1 MAVLQI
7 IFKSSLISSTRV
19 IFKGYKRNSSR
30 FLFSFDTINYLY
42 VKFEYVLVG
51 LSLGKQVTSGD
62 YILWNTL
69 GRCPSAAA
77 TKV

>member
-19 IFKGYKRNSSR
+19 ISKGYKRNSSR
-30 FLFSFDTINYLY
+30 FLFSSDTINYLN
-42 VKFEYVLVG
+42 VRFEYVLVG